1 MRTSCRLHGLSR
13 SLVFVLVAA
22 TVSLPLIP
30 TRGADYPP
38 MPAPG
43 EKVPIGDGHYLVY
56 GFDSAPKLG
65 TAIMRVEIFSREGIR
80 DTSLRVKAD
89 AGMPSMRGAHEMG
102 ERAFQL
108 SRKGVYL
115 LPIPIVMPGEW
126 EVRFTVS
133 RGEAVIFRGGYTF
146 DV

>member
-1 MRTSCRLHGLSR
+1 
-13 SLVFVLVAA
+13 
-22 TVSLPLIP
+22 
-30 TRGADYPP
+30 
-38 MPAPG
+38 
-43 EKVPIGDGHYLVY
+43 
-56 GFDSAPKLG
+56 
-65 TAIMRVEIFSREGIR
+65 
-80 DTSLRVKAD
+80 
-89 AGMPSMRGAHEMG
+89 MPSMRGAHEMG

>member
-1 MRTSCRLHGLSR
+1 MRTSNPVR

-22 TVSLPLIP
+22 TLALPLIP

-38 MPAPG
+38 MPPPG
-43 EKVPIGDGHYLVY
+43 EKVPIGDGQYLVY
-56 GFDSAPKLG
+56 GFDKAPKLG
-65 TAIMRVEIFSREGIR
+65 TSIMRVEIFNREGKR
-80 DTSLRVKAD
+80 DTSLHVKAD
-89 AGMPSMRGAHEMG
+89 AGMPSMRGAHETG

-108 SRKGVYL
+108 SRKGIYL